1 MASTHKGGVHS
12 RAPKHMNTFA
22 FKHNPNSKK
31 TNKILATVHRGLCPR
46 CHEQIEWRKKYRK
59 YKPLKAAKK
68 CRGCEKKAVTRAYH
82 TLCPTCAGGRKVCAK
97 CIKPLGAQAEENSGS
112 SKAKL
117 ADVEDY
123 LSGLKER
130 EKRTLIRKIQR
141 GEMVI
146 QKTAQG
152 ITLTEVEP
160 EEEDANGEEQMEVE
174 EEDDAKQ

>member
-12 RAPKHMNTFA
+12 RAPKHNNTYA

-31 TNKILATVHRGLCPR
+31 TSKILAKVHRGLCTR

-68 CRGCEKKAVTRAYH
+68 CRGCEKKSITRAYH
-82 TLCPTCAGGRKVCAK
+82 TLCASCASGRKACAK
-97 CIKPLGAQAEENSGS
+97 CTKPLQNMTEDPSAAG

-130 EKRTLIRKIQR
+130 ERRTIVRKIQR
-141 GEMVI
+141 GDLII
-146 QKTAQG
+146 QKTADG
-152 ITLTEVEP
+152 VTLTEVEQRKA
-160 EEEDANGEEQMEVE
+160 EERDMEVD
-174 EEDDAKQ
+174 EDDRKE